1 MFNSSRNNLVTL
13 HSAYLAWAILSVF
26 YVYQYIMRASLGS
39 MIDDLRRDFAL
50 NATEFS
56 TLGAYSLTAYSL
68 LQIPLGILVDR
79 IGVKKL
85 VLWSIFCCTC
95 GCIVF
100 AMANGLP
107 MAQVGRILIGAGS
120 ACAFMCALKTV
131 SDNFPHGK
139 RGFLMGITLTLGSLG
154 ALANGHYTAIF
165 VEEIGW
171 RQVYLSLSYIGLGI
185 FIAMFLASYKFREI
199 KNPNIDLSI
208 KSVLKTIKS
217 SLSQKYVIVYAILAL
232 GLYTPFSVMAD
243 LWAPAFLQQKYN
255 LGLNAS
261 AISSTMFLGL
271 AVGSLLLPWL
281 CEKYNLLNIGIK
293 VCCCSIFII
302 LCLILYSEGLSLN
315 MLLILLFSLGFFC
328 GAEMMC
334 FTGALRSA
342 NVNNSGEI
350 IGFVNT
356 LNMLGGAFLQYSI
369 GFILDYLWYGN
380 VTSDGMRIYSAN
392 DYMIALSTLSVIV
405 GFCFLLSFLLREKV

>member
-1 MFNSSRNNLVTL
+1 
-13 HSAYLAWAILSVF
+13 
-26 YVYQYIMRASLGS
+26 
-39 MIDDLRRDFAL
+39 MIDDLRLDFGL

-56 TLGAYSLTAYSL
+56 TLGAYSLIAYSL

-79 IGVKKL
+79 IGIKKV
-85 VLWSIFCCTC
+85 VLWSVFCCTC

-100 AMANGLP
+100 AIANGLL
-107 MAQVGRILIGAGS
+107 MAQTGRVLIGAGS

-131 SDNFPHGK
+131 SDNFPHGR

-154 ALANGHYTAIF
+154 ALANGRYTATF
-165 VEEIGW
+165 VEENGW
-171 RQVYLSLSYIGLGI
+171 RQVYLSLGYAGLGI
-185 FIAMFLASYKFREI
+185 FIIMFLTFYKLREI
-199 KNPNIDLSI
+199 KNAEVDLSI

-217 SLSQKYVIVYAILAL
+217 ALSQKYVLVYAILAL

-243 LWAPAFLQQKYN
+243 LWAPAFLQKKYS

-293 VCCCSIFII
+293 VCCCSVLTI
-302 LCLILYSEGLSLN
+302 LCIILYSEGLPLN
-315 MLLILLFSLGFFC
+315 GLLALLFALGFFC

-342 NVNNSGEI
+342 NVSNSGEV

-356 LNMLGGAFLQYSI
+356 LNMLGGAFLQYII
-369 GFILDYLWYGN
+369 GFILDYLWHGDI
-380 VTSDGMRIYSAN
+380 TDDGMRIYLAN
-392 DYMIALSTLSVIV
+392 DYMIALSTLTIIV
-405 GFCFLLSFLLREKV
+405 GFCCLLSFLLREKV